1 MAATNTT
8 ATLAGFFKQVYGD
21 DVKALVPSLAILSK
35 RIPFLQSEMLG
46 DYFNLP
52 VDLSAENGVTYY
64 TSANEGSTTLL
75 AANAGQMKNA
85 QVQGSNMVARSR
97 IGYAALASA
106 AAANDV
112 KSFGKASAWVVKRLA
127 ASLIKRLEIQ
137 LLHGQKG
144 LGVVASY
151 GTTTATTAVCVI
163 SDEQWAAGIWAGS
176 EGATLDAYAA
186 ADLATKLNPTG
197 ALTIT
202 AVDVP
207 NKSITIS
214 GAAGDITAVI
224 GAASTT
230 FFWETASAATEFAGL
245 DKILRN
251 TGSLFGIDAASYSL
265 WASNVYSTTTGT
277 PSMAKI
283 NAAVSM
289 TASFGNSK
297 DVIAVVSPKVFEI
310 LNSDQAAQRLYD
322 SSYDPSQAQN
332 GMKGI
337 KFYGQTG
344 VIEIVPDLF
353 QKDGLIHIFPPEEA
367 HRPGATDCT
376 FLKRFGDASESLILE
391 NADSPSSEMRAQSNQ
406 ALLLEAPRH
415 AVVMAGVTV

>member
-46 DYFNLP
+46 ANLNLP
-52 VDLSAENGVTYY
+52 VDLSAE
-64 TSANEGSTTLL
+64 NEGSTTLL

-85 QVQGSNMVARSR
+85 IVPGVNMVARSR

-163 SDEQWAAGIWAGS
+163 SDEEWAAGIWAGA

-186 ADLATKLNPTG
+186 ADLATKLNTTG

-202 AVDVP
+202 AVDVA
-207 NKSITIS
+207 NKSITVS
-214 GAAGDITAVI
+214 GAAGDITALT
-224 GAASTT
+224 GAASST

-245 DKILRN
+245 DKIIGN
-251 TGSLFGIDAASYSL
+251 TGSLFGIDAATYSL
-265 WASNVYSTTTGT
+265 WAGNTYSTTTGT

-283 NAAVSM
+283 NAAVAM

-310 LNSDQAAQRLYD
+310 LNSDASAQRLYD
-322 SSYDPSQAQN
+322 DSYDPKMAVN
-332 GMKGI
+332 GTRGI
-337 KFYGQTG
+337 RFYGQTG
-344 VIEIVPDLF
+344 LIELVPDLF
-353 QKDGLIHIFPPEEA
+353 QKDGKIHIFAPEEA

-415 AVVMAGVTV
+415 AVRMLGVTV

>member
-1 MAATNTT
+1 
-8 ATLAGFFKQVYGD
+8 
-21 DVKALVPSLAILSK
+21 
-35 RIPFLQSEMLG
+35 
-46 DYFNLP
+46 
-52 VDLSAENGVTYY
+52 
-64 TSANEGSTTLL
+64 
-75 AANAGQMKNA
+75 
-85 QVQGSNMVARSR
+85 
-97 IGYAALASA
+97 
-106 AAANDV
+106 
-112 KSFGKASAWVVKRLA
+112 
-127 ASLIKRLEIQ
+127 
-137 LLHGQKG
+137 
-144 LGVVASY
+144 
-151 GTTTATTAVCVI
+151 
-163 SDEQWAAGIWAGS
+163 
-176 EGATLDAYAA
+176 
-186 ADLATKLNPTG
+186 
-197 ALTIT
+197 
-202 AVDVP
+202 
-207 NKSITIS
+207 
-214 GAAGDITAVI
+214 
-224 GAASTT
+224 
-230 FFWETASAATEFAGL
+230 
-245 DKILRN
+245 
-251 TGSLFGIDAASYSL
+251 
-265 WASNVYSTTTGT
+265 
-277 PSMAKI
+277 
-283 NAAVSM
+283 M